1 MEKQGDPAHMSRI
14 LPPLVII
21 ALVTAFALLA
31 GCTGGWERGP
41 PQATPSSG
49 EETTGVTIT
58 SPAEGAVLPAGDITV
73 SVRVTRFRLVPE
85 YGRPYAAGEG
95 HLHYYMSVGSPE
107 TAGSSSAV
115 APISYAATT
124 ETSYTWPDVSAGT
137 YTFTVE
143 LANNDHSPFPRP
155 LSANVTVRVT
165 GQLPS
170 GTPATTMG
178 EGDDTR
184 TCVTDSDCVP
194 EQCCHPTSCINRDYK
209 GVCTLLCTNSCDGPI
224 DCGAGHC
231 GCVNG
236 RCGVLPGPGGAGA

>member
-1 MEKQGDPAHMSRI
+1 MQKQDDPAHMSRTRLCII
-14 LPPLVII
+14 LL
-21 ALVTAFALLA
+21 ALVTALALLA

-41 PQATPSSG
+41 PQATPSPG

-73 SVRVTRFRLVPE
+73 AVKVTRFRLVPE
-85 YGRPYAAGEG
+85 YGQPFVSGEG
-95 HLHYYMSVGSPE
+95 HLHYYMSVGAPE
-107 TAGSSSAV
+107 AGGSSSTV

-124 ETSYTWPDVSAGT
+124 ETSYTWPDVPAGT

-155 LSANVTVRVT
+155 ISASVPVRVT
-165 GQLPS
+165 GQLPGGAGDS
-170 GTPATTMG
+170 GS
-178 EGDDTR
+178 
-184 TCVTDSDCVP
+184 CVTYSDCVP
-194 EQCCHPTSCINRDYK
+194 EQCCHPTSCINKDFK
-209 GVCTLLCTNSCDGPI
+209 GVCTVLCTASCEGPI

-236 RCGVLPGPGGAGA
+236 QCGVVPGPAAAGG